1 MKFYTGIFKHMETRF
16 MMPLIRNL
24 IIFGVFIWFSFNEL
38 SKEVGHSQWPL
49 YLKGRWDNTNQS
61 ADCIVALTECKM
73 VNVLHNLQVPVAPTY
88 SWLAHKHQD
97 ARILLSYTS
106 ATLRI
111 YNINSKIWSHNI
123 QHTKFYKIMDNCIRN
138 QETTNWMPL

>member
-1 MKFYTGIFKHMETRF
+1 METRF
-16 MMPLIRNL
+16 VMPLIRNL

-49 YLKGRWDNTNQS
+49 NLKGQTGQYKS
-61 ADCIVALTECKM
+61 V
-73 VNVLHNLQVPVAPTY
+73 
-88 SWLAHKHQD
+88 SWLYCCPDRVQNGQCFAQPPSSSSTH
-97 ARILLSYTS
+97 LLLVRTQTPRCKNY
-106 ATLRI
+106 AMLHICNPLI
-111 YNINSKIWSHNI
+111 YKINSKIWSHNI